1 MLDEDVIV
9 GGKYLIGRKIGEGSF
24 GSILLGTDIE
34 TAKFVAIKIEK
45 PSLSQHPQLLYEAK
59 ILKAIHQKEKV
70 KGIPYVYYHGA
81 EADFNILS
89 MDLLGPSL

>member
-34 TAKFVAIKIEK
+34 TAKFHAIKIEK
-45 PSLSQHPQLLYEAK
+45 PSLSQHP
-59 ILKAIHQKEKV
+59 
-70 KGIPYVYYHGA
+70 
-81 EADFNILS
+81 
-89 MDLLGPSL
+89 